1 MSARY
6 LRRPMSVPPP
16 ADDALSYGMAMAAVP
31 VVFGAIGWLLDEGIR
46 TGPIFLILF
55 AFFGVA
61 ASFASA
67 YYRYS
72 ARIAKQNEGKPWTR
86 SGVDPTSGTR
96 VTA

>member
-6 LRRPMSVPPP
+6 LRRPMNVPPP

-31 VVFGAIGWLLDEGIR
+31 VVFGAIGWLLDEAIG
-46 TGPIFLILF
+46 TGPVLLILL

-72 ARIAKQNEGKPWTR
+72 SRIERESEGKPWKR
-86 SGVDPTSGTR
+86 VDR
-96 VTA
+96 EVTA